1 MRWDEFK
8 EPESE
13 IKSCQ
18 DALDKDPSD
27 ADAYYKL
34 GTVYAYLSN
43 FDKAMECCKK
53 AVALKSKS
61 ITFLAFYSY
70 LCTETE
76 DHVEAIHTLIELI
89 ELGADESN
97 YYVDVAQ
104 EAQCGMDKEY
114 AMLKALSLRREEG
127 KDSVA
132 DKLEEWLL
140 TPFGLNFPQENK
152 NEK

>member
-1 MRWDEFK
+1 MRWDEFS
-8 EPESE
+8 EPDKE
-13 IKSCQ
+13 IKLCQ
-18 DALDKDPSD
+18 DALDKDPGD
-27 ADAYYKL
+27 ADAHYKL
-34 GTVYAYLSN
+34 GTVYAYLSD

-53 AVALKSKS
+53 AVALKPQS

-76 DHVEAIHTLIELI
+76 DHNGAIEALIELI
-89 ELGADESN
+89 ELGADESD
-97 YYVDVAQ
+97 YHVDVAQ

-114 AMLKALSLRREEG
+114 AMLKAHSLRSEEG

-132 DKLEEWLL
+132 NKLEEWLL